1 MSHKGANYIIK
12 EAGDEGKVAVDG
24 RQCTV
29 RASEEKTKAA
39 TRCEKSPPPPHA
51 CVSARR
57 ACAGGLLQPSKAGR
71 ECLVACESQAS
82 HSAPSTGWAS
92 HKALLPHPARAW
104 SRVGALL
111 SSAHLAPHL
120 APHLRSA
127 ALREV
132 QACAAKYVTWLS
144 PL

>member
-71 ECLVACESQAS
+71 ECLVACDE
-82 HSAPSTGWAS
+82 PGLT
-92 HKALLPHPARAW
+92 
-104 SRVGALL
+104 
-111 SSAHLAPHL
+111 
-120 APHLRSA
+120 
-127 ALREV
+127 
-132 QACAAKYVTWLS
+132 
-144 PL
+144 

>member
-39 TRCEKSPPPPHA
+39 NRCEKSAPPPA
-51 CVSARR
+51 CMRGAPALAGCCSPVRLVVNAWWRAR
-57 ACAGGLLQPSKAGR
+57 
-71 ECLVACESQAS
+71 SQAS
-82 HSAPSTGWAS
+82 HSAPSTCWAS